1 MLLDVLN
8 GQKTTVSKIKQA
20 KDAVQ
25 FGHVHFDV
33 WFELYGNA
41 HSIYQKKVTYVC
53 MDIYHAYYIDTTRR
67 K

>member
-33 WFELYGNA
+33 WVRIVRECAFHLP
-41 HSIYQKKVTYVC
+41 KK
-53 MDIYHAYYIDTTRR
+53 